1 MKNKTECQQKK
12 GGSQNK
18 RLVVLSGVSEAK
30 QGELKSRYKM
40 NETEIDLEQFT
51 GTENYYKQSFGGIV
65 VTDGV
70 QYLAYN
76 AKAFWLVDAIAS
88 HQTKHIAAVP
98 FQIWELTVNEDKT
111 AILTMKE
118 DSDCPILV
126 RQNIPYTDYPLP
138 KIKLWLVDRVLMLP
152 TEY

>member
-1 MKNKTECQQKK
+1 MKQKTSTNKK
-12 GGSQNK
+12 GVTK
-18 RLVVLSGVSEAK
+18 DKVRVVLQGVSKAK
-30 QGELKSRYKM
+30 QDELKSRCKM

-51 GTENYYKQSFGGIV
+51 GTENYYKHGFGRLV

-70 QYLAYN
+70 QYLAHQ
-76 AKAFWLVDAIAS
+76 AKAFWLLDAIAS
-88 HQTKHIAAVP
+88 YQAKHIAAIP
-98 FQIWELTVNEDKT
+98 FQIWELTVNDNKT

-118 DSDCPILV
+118 DSDCPVLV
-126 RQNIPYTDYPLP
+126 KQHIPYTDYPMP